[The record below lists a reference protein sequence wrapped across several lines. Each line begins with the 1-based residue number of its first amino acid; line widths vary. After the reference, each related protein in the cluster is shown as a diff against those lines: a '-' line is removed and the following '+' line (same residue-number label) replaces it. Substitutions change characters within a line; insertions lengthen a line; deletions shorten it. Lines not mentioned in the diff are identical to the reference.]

1 LFRNEEK
8 IMSFLT
14 NSDGLI
20 ALWVVGL
27 ALLVAYL
34 MRRRKRKL
42 F

>member
-1 LFRNEEK
+1 MN
-8 IMSFLT
+8 FLT